1 MATTLT
7 RDEYRE
13 LTYSHDDVRS
23 GYSGRGMYGD
33 TCLAY
38 VGSEPHLF
46 LFDLA
51 KLLLERDSGKS
62 ANVAY
67 PDPTADEVRD
77 KMERLGLGSQD
88 SMGYDTVYYWQSIT
102 VEPGDEEE
110 DEDE

>member
-1 MATTLT
+1 
-7 RDEYRE
+7 
-13 LTYSHDDVRS
+13 
-23 GYSGRGMYGD
+23 MYGD

-51 KLLLERDSGKS
+51 ELLLGREGEEADAS
-62 ANVAY
+62 AI
-67 PDPTADEVRD
+67 RD

-88 SMGYDTVYYWQSIT
+88 SMGYDTVYYWRSIT

-110 DEDE
+110 EDEDE